1 MADTATQSP
10 KTVQP
15 FAFRRV
21 STGGTIAAVTP
32 EQKPVTIK
40 PAASRPIVPQAKPLM
55 VEKLKPGSTKT
66 SADATG
72 LRTDGPTLEEFEA
85 AGGDPTEYPPPG
97 YAVRKKL
104 YRFAKLS
111 GTTARTVFADGSFY
125 QWTPRRRHGGG
136 YQPTTSCET
145 TDADLAAKLR
155 EAAKTDKSIREAP
168 AV

>member
-1 MADTATQSP
+1 MADTVTQSP

-21 STGGTIAAVTP
+21 STGATMATVAP
-32 EQKPVTIK
+32 EAKPVTVT
-40 PAASRPIVPQAKPLM
+40 PAASRPVVLQPKPLR

-66 SADATG
+66 SADSTG

-85 AGGDPTEYPPPG
+85 AGGDATEYPPSG

-111 GTTARTVFADGSFY
+111 GTTAKTVFADGSFY

-136 YQPTTSCET
+136 YQPTTSLET

-155 EAAKTDKSIREAP
+155 KAAETDRSIREAP